1 MTARSDFLNR
11 VIGDAWD
18 WRSHNCW
25 TFTRLVQRELFGREL
40 PDVDLPEEFS
50 RLWVS
55 REFGRH
61 PERSFWAQIVGTNG
75 IVIAED
81 GALVL
86 MAHTRFASHI
96 GTWLK
101 TEQRVIHCGKFGVV
115 CEPVLALRQS
125 GYFNLSFFE
134 HVGEFAHG

>member
-1 MTARSDFLNR
+1 MTRRSDFLNR

-40 PDVDLPEEFS
+40 PDVAVPMDYQDFWA
-50 RLWVS
+50 R
-55 REFGRH
+55 REFARH
-61 PERSFWAQIVGTNG
+61 PERAHWSEVKAPNG
-75 IVIAED
+75 IVTAGD

-86 MAHTRFASHI
+86 MAKQRFPGHI

-101 TEQRVIHCGKFGVV
+101 PEQRVIHCGKFGVV

-134 HVGEFAHG
+134 HVGELTHG

>member
-1 MTARSDFLNR
+1 MTHRADFLNS

-25 TFTRLVQRELFGREL
+25 TFTRLVQRELFGRDL
-40 PDVDLPEEFS
+40 PDIDIPQDFS
-50 RLWVS
+50 KLWVL
-55 REFGRH
+55 REFDRN
-61 PERSFWAQIVGTNG
+61 PERAHWAESGAPNG
-75 IVIAED
+75 FVTAGD

-86 MAHTRFASHI
+86 MAHTRFPGHI

-101 TEQRVIHCGKFGVV
+101 PEQRVIHCGKFGVV
-115 CEPVLALRQS
+115 CEPVLSLKQS

-134 HVGEFAHG
+134 PATSELT